1 MEKTVISLDVG
12 TTHIKAAL
20 FDNKGKMLQL
30 EKQPTPSVSGE
41 YGPVYDA
48 VRFREIVLTQMGRLL
63 KNSPSTPVG
72 ICITGMAEAGLI
84 LDRNSGEPLTELL
97 PWFHPG
103 PRCLSDAV
111 SQEESDRLF
120 RQTGLRNSFKY
131 GIYKYRWLLSQH
143 HLSPENTV
151 WLSVC
156 DYVAFCLTGKMVTD
170 PTFAA
175 RTYVYDVHAGKWD
188 TQRLDSLG
196 LSEENFP
203 VILPSSSVAGEY
215 QGIPVAIG
223 GHDHICA
230 AFGLLFHHPDAI
242 CDSAGT
248 SETCVGLLSSQQVQ
262 GSFPEDSGLLY
273 GPFVDGGYFYMGN
286 VPSSGHSV
294 EWFRKKLQISPLE
307 YREIDEK
314 MAQLQSGPTGIL
326 YLPYLTGMGAPWYR
340 PDVKAVLLGMGEEHD
355 GAQILKSIFE
365 GIQFQICWLLEILE
379 KYHQISVH
387 QVICAGGL
395 VKNPLMMQIKADVLN
410 CPVRIPAVSEATLSG
425 AAALFL
431 KKNGNREEA
440 DLFLQGAA
448 QIQNEYLPSL
458 PITEKYRLEYRKK
471 YLPAVKMVSSF
482 FEET

>member
-379 KYHQISVH
+379 KYHQVSVR

-448 QIQNEYLPSL
+448 QIQNEYLPSF

>member
-379 KYHQISVH
+379 KYHQVSVR

-410 CPVRIPAVSEATLSG
+410 CPPRIPAGSEATLSG
-425 AAALFL
+425 AAALFV

-440 DLFLQGAA
+440 DQFLQGAA
-448 QIQNEYLPSL
+448 QIQNEYLPSF

>member
-203 VILPSSSVAGEY
+203 VILPSGSVAGEY

-458 PITEKYRLEYRKK
+458 PITGKYRLEYRKK

>member
-203 VILPSSSVAGEY
+203 VILPSGSVAGEY

-248 SETCVGLLSSQQVQ
+248 SET
-262 GSFPEDSGLLY
+262 
-273 GPFVDGGYFYMGN
+273 
-286 VPSSGHSV
+286 
-294 EWFRKKLQISPLE
+294 
-307 YREIDEK
+307 
-314 MAQLQSGPTGIL
+314 
-326 YLPYLTGMGAPWYR
+326 
-340 PDVKAVLLGMGEEHD
+340 
-355 GAQILKSIFE
+355 
-365 GIQFQICWLLEILE
+365 
-379 KYHQISVH
+379 
-387 QVICAGGL
+387 
-395 VKNPLMMQIKADVLN
+395 
-410 CPVRIPAVSEATLSG
+410 
-425 AAALFL
+425 
-431 KKNGNREEA
+431 
-440 DLFLQGAA
+440 
-448 QIQNEYLPSL
+448 
-458 PITEKYRLEYRKK
+458 
-471 YLPAVKMVSSF
+471 
-482 FEET
+482 

>member
-314 MAQLQSGPTGIL
+314 MAQYQSGPTGIL

-379 KYHQISVH
+379 KYHQVSVR

-448 QIQNEYLPSL
+448 QIQNEYLPSF